1 MLKKELRQEIQRR
14 KRQLT
19 EEELRQLSL
28 PLMQRLLSHPKI
40 RGAKTVLMYYSL
52 PDEVYTHDAI
62 DQLVEAEKE
71 VLLPVVINDHEL
83 EIRQYRSPKDMKEG
97 SFHIMEPI
105 GDRFCDYPQ
114 IDVAVIPGMS
124 FDPRGNRLGRGK
136 GYYDRF
142 LEQIP
147 QAYKIGICFDFQKWS
162 EVPTDPYDVKVDEVI

>member
-1 MLKKELRQEIQRR
+1 MLKMELRQEILRR

-19 EEELRQLSL
+19 KEELRQLSL
-28 PLMQRLLSHPKI
+28 PIIQCLLSHPNVQ
-40 RGAKTVLMYYSL
+40 GAKTILMYYSL

-62 DQLVEAEKE
+62 DQLVKEGKE

-83 EIRQYRSPKDMKEG
+83 EIRQYHSPKDMREG

-124 FDPRGNRLGRGK
+124 FDPDGNRLGRGK

-142 LEQIP
+142 LAQIP
-147 QAYKIGICFDFQKWS
+147 QAYKIGICFDFQKCS
-162 EVPTDPYDVKVDEVI
+162 EVPTDPYDVKVDEVL